1 MFGALLEG
9 TGVDYRGSSLVM
21 LLVPTVFVYR
31 RLIFISSIIL
41 LGDNIFFLI
50 LIQIS
55 MVQFQL
61 FVLHSLRV
69 FESKVALWKQT
80 QDECTYLL
88 LLYVLI
94 CFNDFVPDPELRSQ
108 LGYVYISIMF
118 SNIGVHF
125 INLIRSTISLFIL
138 SLKRCWRRR
147 HLYYCW
153 CCCCCKCCRKKIRSM
168 PTAINEPE
176 NSVPLPISL

>member
-69 FESKVALWKQT
+69 FESKAALWK
-80 QDECTYLL
+80 
-88 LLYVLI
+88 
-94 CFNDFVPDPELRSQ
+94 
-108 LGYVYISIMF
+108 
-118 SNIGVHF
+118 
-125 INLIRSTISLFIL
+125 
-138 SLKRCWRRR
+138 
-147 HLYYCW
+147 
-153 CCCCCKCCRKKIRSM
+153 
-168 PTAINEPE
+168 
-176 NSVPLPISL
+176 